1 MNVRLYVWQRATAAL
16 MVPLVMVHVAVIFY
30 ATRYG
35 LSAAD
40 ILGRTRGSMLWAAF
54 YGAFVVAVAIH
65 APIGV
70 HNVLVEWSRL
80 SARHSGI
87 FATIL
92 GLCLLL
98 LGLRAVVAV
107 VL

>member
-1 MNVRLYVWQRATAAL
+1 
-16 MVPLVMVHVAVIFY
+16 
-30 ATRYG
+30 
-35 LSAAD
+35 
-40 ILGRTRGSMLWAAF
+40 
-54 YGAFVVAVAIH
+54 
-65 APIGV
+65 
-70 HNVLVEWSRL
+70 VLVEWSRL